1 VLRCALAEPRC
12 APKAKKI
19 CLRQNTAW
27 RMAPPGLRRAPVPV
41 TVTKNRFFNEKS
53 LFNRQKHLFEFIKN
67 YATDTKHVYTLETL
81 IIVSKALNTT
91 QFEELSSFNPK
102 TPFHHNH
109 PKSSPNHQLIVNSHT
124 QFIGRNIIMHNQ
136 QSKLQS

>member
-1 VLRCALAEPRC
+1 MQKVKSQPFDQAWRYAPAVLRCALAEPRC
-12 APKAKKI
+12 APKAKKL

-27 RMAPPGLRRAPVPV
+27 RMAPAGLRRAPIPV

-53 LFNRQKHLFEFIKN
+53 LFNRQKHLFELIKN

-91 QFEELSSFNPK
+91 
-102 TPFHHNH
+102 
-109 PKSSPNHQLIVNSHT
+109 
-124 QFIGRNIIMHNQ
+124 
-136 QSKLQS
+136 